1 MNTISIDTI
10 AGLAVGRLIPKEAK
24 KGENWNETH

>member
-1 MNTISIDTI
+1 MNAISIGMI
-10 AGLAVGRLIPKEAK
+10 AGLAVGMLIPMEAK